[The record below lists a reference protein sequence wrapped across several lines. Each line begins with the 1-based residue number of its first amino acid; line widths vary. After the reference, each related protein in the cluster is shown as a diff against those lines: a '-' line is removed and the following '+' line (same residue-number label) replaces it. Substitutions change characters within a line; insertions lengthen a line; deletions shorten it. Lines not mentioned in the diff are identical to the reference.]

1 MTEIQISRIEKRL
14 RKIEDNVVDI
24 KDHYEEMDN
33 NLEDIYETINNLKSL
48 DTKSDTDSDTESHS
62 SHQSSS
68 KTHNDKQNE
77 KPNEQHILK
86 MIKQITNTNTNT
98 NTLDQSIIKKI
109 LLFHNKLVE
118 SQKQLSE
125 QAIYEHIKYFIE
137 QSENQKD
144 TILDNINIIS
154 NLSDVKIP
162 RLFKIL
168 NSSLD
173 AYHKKLA
180 LHKLQLLETMQKTD
194 SEYFKLSQW
203 LDIFLQIPFNIY
215 KTPAYQIDIP
225 LEIQDTPDT
234 QDTPNTTGT
243 YLLNSRKHLDTII
256 YGQEHTKQ
264 HIIEILARMIR
275 NPKTTGSVFAIY
287 GEAGTGKTTLI
298 KEGLSHIFGLPF
310 IFISLGG
317 AQDRTTL
324 SGSNYVYE
332 GSSCGKIIQS
342 LNQSRC
348 MNPIF
353 YFDELDKV
361 SETDKGNEIINLLV
375 HLTDYTQNGH
385 FMDDY
390 MDGIAIDLSRAT
402 FVFSFN
408 NKDKISPIL
417 LDRMEIIKFK
427 SYSVEEKMIIA
438 RQYLIPNVVYNV
450 FNDKNIKVILSD
462 KNLRK
467 IVAYNDNTKYKNII
481 HKLKSRIKLGK
492 IMKNCSRYKKQ
503 YIGNYNGYGNRYLNG
518 NMYGNMYGTVNRGGV
533 RYIKKLLERIISRIN
548 VDMMMN
554 TSMIVKKNAN
564 NNGKKNDNNGNK
576 DGNKKKRN
584 SNSNEIIIN
593 DNIVD
598 EIINKY

>member
-1 MTEIQISRIEKRL
+1 
-14 RKIEDNVVDI
+14 
-24 KDHYEEMDN
+24 
-33 NLEDIYETINNLKSL
+33 
-48 DTKSDTDSDTESHS
+48 
-62 SHQSSS
+62 
-68 KTHNDKQNE
+68 
-77 KPNEQHILK
+77 
-86 MIKQITNTNTNT
+86 
-98 NTLDQSIIKKI
+98 
-109 LLFHNKLVE
+109 
-118 SQKQLSE
+118 
-125 QAIYEHIKYFIE
+125 
-137 QSENQKD
+137 
-144 TILDNINIIS
+144 
-154 NLSDVKIP
+154 
-162 RLFKIL
+162 
-168 NSSLD
+168 
-173 AYHKKLA
+173 
-180 LHKLQLLETMQKTD
+180 MQKTD

-215 KTPAYQIDIP
+215 KTPAYLLDTADTLDTP
-225 LEIQDTPDT
+225 DTPDT
-234 QDTPNTTGT
+234 QNTTGT

-256 YGQEHTKQ
+256 YGQENTKQ
-264 HIIEILARMIR
+264 HIIEILARMMR
-275 NPKTTGSVFAIY
+275 NSKTTGSVFAIY

-332 GSSCGKIIQS
+332 GSSCGKIMQS

-450 FNDKNIKVILSD
+450 FNDKSIKVILSD

-467 IVAYNDNTKYKNII
+467 IVEHRSIDIDRQRQINNTHILQKRHINSII
-481 HKLKSRIKLGK
+481 SNNSSNKL
-492 IMKNCSRYKKQ
+492 CSRYNTFSTVMKNISKNSSKNSSRYKHNK
-503 YIGNYNGYGNRYLNG
+503 YINKNNVLKHNLC
-518 NMYGNMYGTVNRGGV
+518 GGV

-548 VDMMMN
+548 LDMMIDNSN
-554 TSMIVKKNAN
+554 TN
-564 NNGKKNDNNGNK
+564 NTNTNNTK
-576 DGNKKKRN
+576 NKKKKQN
-584 SNSNEIIIN
+584 NTNTIIN
-593 DNIVD
+593 QIIVSDKNIND
-598 EIINKY
+598 ILYN